1 MVKYFKTVLS
11 AFVLICSFVSCHE
24 GHEAGDLLGMWR
36 MDGSDTHYLKFS
48 GHIVN
53 VTVYGNDEVWG
64 NYSREGD
71 SIYIQCY
78 SLYGRLND
86 TIIVEEQF
94 GFKPFNDIRMRI
106 ETLNS
111 ERLVLSK
118 DGKVWSFYQ
127 Y

>member
-1 MVKYFKTVLS
+1 M
-11 AFVLICSFVSCHE
+11 
-24 GHEAGDLLGMWR
+24 
-36 MDGSDTHYLKFS
+36 
-48 GHIVN
+48 
-53 VTVYGNDEVWG
+53 WG